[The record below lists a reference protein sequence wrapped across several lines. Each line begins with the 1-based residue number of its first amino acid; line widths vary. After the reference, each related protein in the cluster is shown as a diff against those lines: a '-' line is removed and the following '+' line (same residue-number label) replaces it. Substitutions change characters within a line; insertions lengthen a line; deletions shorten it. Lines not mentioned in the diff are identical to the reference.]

1 MAAASMALE
10 LSAPVCPMCAQEIT
24 AKSTRARHLALCCP
38 DLIDP
43 NGWRAGDGDV
53 VLRFAAARH
62 PKGSF
67 RWAVLS
73 SRFGWSDTEHDEA
86 VAKGKQRGT
95 IQVSSGED
103 VKISVGGGASFSL
116 AEYGLDDDDD
126 SLFDDLDDS
135 SRFTVVHKEK
145 REKSNDASKEELEE
159 RTEDVSGRPKPL
171 TAARVARSLGVD
183 LATVTRMVRHEL
195 RDVPLQPDPE
205 PLDVV
210 FEDAH
215 ILAVAKPANVMT
227 YPAHR
232 LRGNSVV
239 SRAVHHMNM
248 EAFRKNPKAFAAR
261 GAVVAPDPTATHR
274 LDRGTSG
281 VLLLAKDKKSAGAL
295 QAEFETR
302 RARKTY
308 LAVCA
313 ILEEEDDASEGSSET
328 RDNRETIDDD
338 DDADAAADADDADAA
353 DVRFLS
359 SGASGVVTAAIG
371 DAPMGTSYD
380 ADADDGG
387 RCVRAVTPDGKPA
400 ATEYQ
405 ALSARVGEPVPSS
418 QKKQRRVVGAALVL
432 ARPLTGRTHQV
443 RLHLAHAGFPI
454 VGDELYGVR
463 AETVLASI
471 EARRE
476 KSRNARR
483 DAVERLKTTR
493 NKNDDASDA
502 DASDAVNVA
511 AREAAARRLV
521 LSRPSRSAK
530 EKKRRRVLG
539 SRSDGRNRRLR
550 RRVVFRRSNGASR
563 VAFGNHAPVGR
574 TYASAR
580 HGHAGRHATL
590 MRRVRAELRD
600 RHARDPGDVARSRGG
615 GRERG
620 RRPEKATR
628 RAREKTGEVG
638 TVLLIDVLLGSAVR
652 AVDSALLAGAKR
664 RPLRGA
670 SLGVARGLVQRNAV
684 CGFRFRG
691 GTRVSRWLDSL
702 DARVVGRPRVAA
714 SHDGHER
721 VRGARRRRRERH
733 RADRERRRSHRRGSA
748 RDVRRTDPIVVPI
761 RRRRADGRFRDG
773 DASRADGDT
782 GGASPPTQPPSR
794 GAAARGAPER
804 PDARGRDGQRRA
816 HAGVVED
823 ERSCGLF
830 SRDVREKKNP
840 RVGEFA
846 IRVTESPARGG
857 GGHLA
862 RCPPWFSTR
871 GRPPRAASRARLR
884 MRTST
889 SPGWTTRRTRCGL
902 TTSR

>member
-1 MAAASMALE
+1 MTNSAKIRNLGHANRREWSASSGSALLLASLPSTATGDAEFGRASRVPSPAMWCAATRPVPPPRALRVVARFEGESGGGGRGGGRGGRGGFRGRGGGSRGRGRRDSRGTRDTEPVSVTYHDERRPQRLGGGGRGGLDRRASSPRYDDRRETRNSPREGRASDVPSAAADTMAAACMALE
-10 LSAPVCPMCAQEIT
+10 LSAPLCPMCAQEIT

-86 VAKGKQRGT
+86 VAKGNRAT

-145 REKSNDASKEELEE
+145 REKSNDASKQELEE
-159 RTEDVSGRPKPL
+159 CTEDVSERPKPR

-313 ILEEEDDASEGSSET
+313 ILEEEDDASEVSTET
-328 RDNRETIDDD
+328 RDNRETIDA
-338 DDADAAADADDADAA
+338 ADDADDAAAADDDAA

-405 ALSARVGEPVPSS
+405 ALSARVGEPVPSL
-418 QKKQRRVVGAALVL
+418 QKIKKQRRVVGAALVL

-493 NKNDDASDA
+493 NKNADASDA

-530 EKKRRRVLG
+530 EKENDDVYSDHEVTDGTAASDGVSFFAGRTALHAWHLETTHP
-539 SRSDGRNRRLR
+539 SDGRTLRLATDMPVDMQR
-550 RRVVFRRSNGASR
+550 LCA
-563 VAFGNHAPVGR
+563 AFGLSFETVTLGTPETSRAAAV
-574 TYASAR
+574 
-580 HGHAGRHATL
+580 AG
-590 MRRVRAELRD
+590 
-600 RHARDPGDVARSRGG
+600 
-615 GRERG
+615 
-620 RRPEKATR
+620 
-628 RAREKTGEVG
+628 
-638 TVLLIDVLLGSAVR
+638 GSAGGVR
-652 AVDSALLAGAKR
+652 KR
-664 RPLRGA
+664 RP
-670 SLGVARGLVQRNAV
+670 
-684 CGFRFRG
+684 
-691 GTRVSRWLDSL
+691 
-702 DARVVGRPRVAA
+702 
-714 SHDGHER
+714 
-721 VRGARRRRRERH
+721 
-733 RADRERRRSHRRGSA
+733 
-748 RDVRRTDPIVVPI
+748 
-761 RRRRADGRFRDG
+761 
-773 DASRADGDT
+773 
-782 GGASPPTQPPSR
+782 
-794 GAAARGAPER
+794 AARGR
-804 PDARGRDGQRRA
+804 
-816 HAGVVED
+816 
-823 ERSCGLF
+823 
-830 SRDVREKKNP
+830 K
-840 RVGEFA
+840 
-846 IRVTESPARGG
+846 PAR
-857 GGHLA
+857 
-862 RCPPWFSTR
+862 
-871 GRPPRAASRARLR
+871 
-884 MRTST
+884 
-889 SPGWTTRRTRCGL
+889 
-902 TTSR
+902 

>member
-1 MAAASMALE
+1 
-10 LSAPVCPMCAQEIT
+10 
-24 AKSTRARHLALCCP
+24 
-38 DLIDP
+38 
-43 NGWRAGDGDV
+43 
-53 VLRFAAARH
+53 
-62 PKGSF
+62 
-67 RWAVLS
+67 
-73 SRFGWSDTEHDEA
+73 
-86 VAKGKQRGT
+86 
-95 IQVSSGED
+95 
-103 VKISVGGGASFSL
+103 
-116 AEYGLDDDDD
+116 
-126 SLFDDLDDS
+126 
-135 SRFTVVHKEK
+135 
-145 REKSNDASKEELEE
+145 
-159 RTEDVSGRPKPL
+159 
-171 TAARVARSLGVD
+171 
-183 LATVTRMVRHEL
+183 
-195 RDVPLQPDPE
+195 
-205 PLDVV
+205 VV

-313 ILEEEDDASEGSSET
+313 ILEEEDDASEGSTET

-493 NKNDDASDA
+493 NKNDDASPS

-530 EKKRRRVLG
+530 DK
-539 SRSDGRNRRLR
+539 
-550 RRVVFRRSNGASR
+550 
-563 VAFGNHAPVGR
+563 
-574 TYASAR
+574 
-580 HGHAGRHATL
+580 
-590 MRRVRAELRD
+590 
-600 RHARDPGDVARSRGG
+600 
-615 GRERG
+615 
-620 RRPEKATR
+620 
-628 RAREKTGEVG
+628 
-638 TVLLIDVLLGSAVR
+638 
-652 AVDSALLAGAKR
+652 
-664 RPLRGA
+664 
-670 SLGVARGLVQRNAV
+670 
-684 CGFRFRG
+684 
-691 GTRVSRWLDSL
+691 
-702 DARVVGRPRVAA
+702 
-714 SHDGHER
+714 
-721 VRGARRRRRERH
+721 
-733 RADRERRRSHRRGSA
+733 
-748 RDVRRTDPIVVPI
+748 
-761 RRRRADGRFRDG
+761 
-773 DASRADGDT
+773 
-782 GGASPPTQPPSR
+782 
-794 GAAARGAPER
+794 
-804 PDARGRDGQRRA
+804 
-816 HAGVVED
+816 
-823 ERSCGLF
+823 
-830 SRDVREKKNP
+830 
-840 RVGEFA
+840 
-846 IRVTESPARGG
+846 
-857 GGHLA
+857 
-862 RCPPWFSTR
+862 
-871 GRPPRAASRARLR
+871 
-884 MRTST
+884 
-889 SPGWTTRRTRCGL
+889 
-902 TTSR
+902 

>member
-1 MAAASMALE
+1 VTYHDERRPQRLGGGGRGGLDRRASSPRYDDRRETRNSPREGRASDVPSAAADTMAAACMALE
-10 LSAPVCPMCAQEIT
+10 LSAPLCPMCAQEIT

-86 VAKGKQRGT
+86 VAKSKQRGT

-135 SRFTVVHKEK
+135 SRFTVRQNEEILVRDTHTNKPVRSTNDAAK
-145 REKSNDASKEELEE
+145 RELE
-159 RTEDVSGRPKPL
+159 RSTYEDVSGRPKPL

-248 EAFRKNPKAFAAR
+248 EAFRKNPKAFTAR

-313 ILEEEDDASEGSSET
+313 ILEEEDDASEGSTET

-338 DDADAAADADDADAA
+338 DDADAAADADAADAA

-493 NKNDDASDA
+493 NKNDDASPS

-530 EKKRRRVLG
+530 EKENDDVYSDHEVTDGTAASDGVSFFAGRTALHAWHLETTHP
-539 SRSDGRNRRLR
+539 SDGRTLRLATDMPVDMQR
-550 RRVVFRRSNGASR
+550 LCA
-563 VAFGNHAPVGR
+563 AFGLSFETVTLGTPETSRAAAV
-574 TYASAR
+574 
-580 HGHAGRHATL
+580 AG
-590 MRRVRAELRD
+590 
-600 RHARDPGDVARSRGG
+600 
-615 GRERG
+615 
-620 RRPEKATR
+620 
-628 RAREKTGEVG
+628 
-638 TVLLIDVLLGSAVR
+638 GSAGGVR
-652 AVDSALLAGAKR
+652 KR
-664 RPLRGA
+664 RP
-670 SLGVARGLVQRNAV
+670 
-684 CGFRFRG
+684 
-691 GTRVSRWLDSL
+691 
-702 DARVVGRPRVAA
+702 
-714 SHDGHER
+714 
-721 VRGARRRRRERH
+721 
-733 RADRERRRSHRRGSA
+733 
-748 RDVRRTDPIVVPI
+748 
-761 RRRRADGRFRDG
+761 
-773 DASRADGDT
+773 
-782 GGASPPTQPPSR
+782 
-794 GAAARGAPER
+794 AARGR
-804 PDARGRDGQRRA
+804 
-816 HAGVVED
+816 
-823 ERSCGLF
+823 
-830 SRDVREKKNP
+830 K
-840 RVGEFA
+840 
-846 IRVTESPARGG
+846 PAR
-857 GGHLA
+857 
-862 RCPPWFSTR
+862 
-871 GRPPRAASRARLR
+871 
-884 MRTST
+884 
-889 SPGWTTRRTRCGL
+889 
-902 TTSR
+902 

>member
-1 MAAASMALE
+1 VTYHDERRPQRLGGGGRGGLDRRASSPRYDDRRETRNSPREGRASDVPSAAADTMAAACMALE
-10 LSAPVCPMCAQEIT
+10 LSAPLCPMCAQEIT

-86 VAKGKQRGT
+86 VAKSKQRGT

-135 SRFTVVHKEK
+135 SRFTVRQNEEILVRDTHTNKPVRSTNDAAK
-145 REKSNDASKEELEE
+145 RELE
-159 RTEDVSGRPKPL
+159 RSTYEDVSGRPKPL

-248 EAFRKNPKAFAAR
+248 EAFRKNPKAFTAR

-313 ILEEEDDASEGSSET
+313 ILEEEDDASEGSTET

-338 DDADAAADADDADAA
+338 DDADAAADADAADAA

-463 AETVLASI
+463 AETVLLSI

-521 LSRPSRSAK
+521 LSRPRASSAP
-530 EKKRRRVLG
+530 
-539 SRSDGRNRRLR
+539 DG
-550 RRVVFRRSNGASR
+550 FA
-563 VAFGNHAPVGR
+563 
-574 TYASAR
+574 
-580 HGHAGRHATL
+580 AG
-590 MRRVRAELRD
+590 V
-600 RHARDPGDVARSRGG
+600 GG
-615 GRERG
+615 GDGEGERGERER
-620 RRPEKATR
+620 E
-628 RAREKTGEVG
+628 
-638 TVLLIDVLLGSAVR
+638 
-652 AVDSALLAGAKR
+652 LAE
-664 RPLRGA
+664 
-670 SLGVARGLVQRNAV
+670 SS
-684 CGFRFRG
+684 G
-691 GTRVSRWLDSL
+691 GGWLS
-702 DARVVGRPRVAA
+702 
-714 SHDGHER
+714 ST
-721 VRGARRRRRERH
+721 GARRCTRGTSRRR
-733 RADRERRRSHRRGSA
+733 
-748 RDVRRTDPIVVPI
+748 
-761 RRRRADGRFRDG
+761 
-773 DASRADGDT
+773 
-782 GGASPPTQPPSR
+782 
-794 GAAARGAPER
+794 
-804 PDARGRDGQRRA
+804 
-816 HAGVVED
+816 
-823 ERSCGLF
+823 
-830 SRDVREKKNP
+830 
-840 RVGEFA
+840 
-846 IRVTESPARGG
+846 
-857 GGHLA
+857 
-862 RCPPWFSTR
+862 
-871 GRPPRAASRARLR
+871 
-884 MRTST
+884 
-889 SPGWTTRRTRCGL
+889 TRRTAACFASPRTCPRTCRDCAPRSG
-902 TTSR
+902 